1 MRCPITLPPSS
12 CRKLR
17 QHAILQH
24 HVRHVDCSHYQ
35 PCSTVPPLMLALFL
49 CRRRLNRTSKLRSI
63 GLRRRSAVTSLTH
76 NHMLMLSSLI
86 CCWCCC
92 CCVDDWP
99 LQHSRPLPMWMVCLL
114 HCVWIFSCFTLAV
127 CLVKLWPWLHFLYC
141 CKSTCSS
148 LFMQV

>member
-76 NHMLMLSSLI
+76 NHMLMLSLLF

-92 CCVDDWP
+92 CCCWWLAIATQSTFADVNGLFASLCLDFLVFYARSMSCQALTVTALFV
-99 LQHSRPLPMWMVCLL
+99 LQQKYL
-114 HCVWIFSCFTLAV
+114 
-127 CLVKLWPWLHFLYC
+127 
-141 CKSTCSS
+141 
-148 LFMQV
+148 